1 MQLMSE
7 AMAETTLPTE
17 TEQFLRTFLE
27 GMSTF
32 LINH

>member
-1 MQLMSE
+1 
-7 AMAETTLPTE
+7 MAETELPLE
-17 TEQFLRTFLE
+17 AEQFLRTFLE